1 LVTQLLVTGVD
12 HIQAQGCQLA
22 AAMCLPT
29 ALEFAEQATQ
39 HLAAIQQVVLVTC
52 SPINLIF
59 LSDESIMF
67 T

>member
-1 LVTQLLVTGVD
+1 M
-12 HIQAQGCQLA
+12 A
-22 AAMCLPT
+22 AARIEVLLWLQEVAMYLPT